1 MVEEVKKKKN
11 NLPEEALTVLL
22 LGLVSIMGHPVSAF
36 TAYFL
41 HHRSNIVASYL
52 FRYHENV
59 SKKFSAW

>member
-1 MVEEVKKKKN
+1 VVEEVKKKKN